1 MNHMQSK
8 HRAQRTF
15 LRAPLALVAFLALGL
30 APAVALAGVK
40 PPPVTLDY
48 EKYTLP
54 NGLEVILHED
64 HRLPLVAVN
73 TWYHVGPAN
82 EIAGRTGF
90 AHLFEHMMFQ
100 SSGHV
105 GEDQIWKYL
114 EGAGA
119 SFINGTTDFD
129 RTNYMED
136 MPANQLETALWLESD
151 RMGYLLDTLT
161 GPSLANQQDVVRNE
175 RRQSVENAPYQIVEE
190 EMWHMLFPKG
200 HPYYPWIIGSHEDV
214 QAAKLED
221 VKNFFRSYYAP
232 NNASLVIAG
241 DIDKAKVKALVEK
254 YYGSIP
260 RGAPVP
266 AITATTPP
274 ITSERRATVTDK
286 ITLPRVYMAWLTA
299 PILKPGDAEAGIA
312 ADILGGGKASRLY
325 KSLVYTKRICQD
337 VSVQQQSYALTSVF
351 QVSATVKPGHTPDE
365 VEKAINEELASFIQT
380 GPTEAEVAA
389 TQNSIYSNI
398 VTSLEN
404 LGGFS
409 GVADRMNSYNQAVK
423 DPGYLQKDLA
433 RFEAVTPEAVKQFA
447 AQTLKNDARVVVY
460 AVPGDKKLPPD
471 PPAPP
476 APAKDE
482 AKIESKEPWRNTAPS
497 AGAETQAKLPTPK
510 RSVLPNGLTLYFVE
524 SHRLPLVSA
533 NLVFR
538 SGSAADP
545 TDLPGLAGYTAAML
559 DEGTTKR
566 DALALADQT
575 HALGAS
581 LATGS
586 QPDGSNAG
594 IRSLK
599 QNSSAAIDI
608 LADVTLHPS
617 FPDQEIERIRS
628 DRLTTLM
635 QQRDQPWP
643 TGIRVMNAC
652 LFGPAHPYGHTQIGT
667 QASIE
672 KTKRDDLVK
681 FYTSTYSP
689 KNAALILVGDL
700 TESEAK
706 KLATDAF
713 GSWKGAATP
722 APIPPTGT
730 MANSRIVIV
739 DKPGS
744 VQTVVLAGQFGVKR
758 SDPDYEKLDLMN
770 TVLGGL
776 FSSRINLNLREDKGY
791 SYGAF
796 SFVGQNRGVGNFIA
810 GASVRADVTGPSV
823 TEVLKEVTK
832 LRDGGVTADE
842 LRMAKESTTRSLPS
856 NFETTFSTA
865 GTIANLYMYDL
876 PLDYYQT
883 LPSRLSAITTSDVAA
898 VAKKHLAPERMV
910 VVTVGDRSKI
920 EPQLT
925 KLNLGSVAYRDP
937 DGKEIKGT
945 TGSSAPGPGSPG
957 TGSAPSNH

>member
-1 MNHMQSK
+1 MSPMQSK
-8 HRAQRTF
+8 HRAH
-15 LRAPLALVAFLALGL
+15 LRAPLAVLALIALAL
-30 APAVALAGVK
+30 APAVASAGVK
-40 PPPVTLDY
+40 PPQVTLNY

-54 NGLEVILHED
+54 NGLEVILYED
-64 HRLPLVAVN
+64 HKLPLVAVN

-82 EIAGRTGF
+82 ELPGRTGF

-136 MPANQLETALWLESD
+136 MPSNQLETAIWLESD

-175 RRQSVENAPYQIVEE
+175 RRQSIENAPYQIVEE

-200 HPYYPWIIGSHEDV
+200 HPYYAWIIGSHEDV
-214 QAAKLED
+214 QAAKLDD

-260 RGAPVP
+260 RGEPVP

-274 ITSERRATVTDK
+274 ITAERRATVTDK

-299 PILKPGDAEAGIA
+299 PILKPGDAEAGVA

-337 VSVQQQSYALTSVF
+337 VSVVQQSYALSSVF
-351 QVSATVKPGHTPDE
+351 QISATVKPGHTPDE
-365 VEKAINEELASFIQT
+365 VEKAINEELATFIQN
-380 GPTEAEVAA
+380 GPTDAEVAA
-389 TQNSIYSNI
+389 TQNALYSSI

-409 GVADRMNSYNQAVK
+409 GIADRMNSYNQAVK
-423 DPGYLQKDLA
+423 DPGYLTKDLA
-433 RFEAVTPEAVKQFA
+433 RFEAVTPAAVKQFA
-447 AQTLKNDARVVVY
+447 AQSLRNDARVVVY
-460 AVPGDKKLPPD
+460 AIPGDKKLPPD

-476 APAKDE
+476 PPAKDV
-482 AKIESKEPWRNTAPS
+482 AKVESKEPWRNTPPAS
-497 AGAETQAKLPTPK
+497 GAENQAKLPTPK
-510 RSVLPNGLTLYFVE
+510 KLTLPNGLTLYVVE
-524 SHRLPLVSA
+524 SHRFPLVSA
-533 NLVFR
+533 NLVLR
-538 SGSAADP
+538 SGGATDP
-545 TDLPGLAGYTAAML
+545 PDLPGLAGYTAAML

-581 LATGS
+581 LVTGS
-586 QPDGSNAG
+586 QADGSSAG

-599 QNSSAAIDI
+599 QNAAAAIDI
-608 LADVTLHPS
+608 LSDVTLHPS
-617 FPDQEIERIRS
+617 FPDQEIERVRN

-652 LFGPAHPYGHTQIGT
+652 LFGPTHPYGHTQIGT

-672 KTKRDDLVK
+672 KMKREDLVK
-681 FYTSTYSP
+681 FYGATYSP
-689 KNAALILVGDL
+689 KDAALILVGDL
-700 TESEAK
+700 TEAEAK

-713 GSWKGAATP
+713 GAWKGAATP
-722 APIPPTGT
+722 ARVPPTGT
-730 MANSRIVIV
+730 TVSSRIVIV

-744 VQTVVLAGQFGVKR
+744 VQTVVLAGQLGVKR

-832 LRDGGVTADE
+832 LRDAGVTADE
-842 LRMAKESTTRSLPS
+842 LRMAKESTTRSLPA

-865 GTIANLYMYDL
+865 GTLAGIYLYDL

-883 LPSRLSAITTSDVAA
+883 LPSRLASITTDDVAA
-898 VAKKHLAPERMV
+898 VAKKHLIPERMV

-925 KLNLGSVAYRDP
+925 KLNLGNVAYRDP
-937 DGKEIKGT
+937 DGKEISGT
-945 TGSSAPGPGSPG
+945 TGSAAPGGGSPG
-957 TGSAPSNH
+957 TGSAPSNN